1 MAAIA
6 MAFISLVIPMDDEA
20 TYCSSD
26 RIYHVV
32 QLGLRRRAGERPSF
46 SHRCHYTHVSLSL
59 APPYDIA
66 PSRCAMPRHSAWRRY
81 HYSWYIH
88 ILYESVTFMSLP
100 ISIIIVERALTI
112 IIEKVFSII
121 NTVSCAITW
130 NMIF

>member
-1 MAAIA
+1 MHRPMAAIA
-6 MAFISLVIPMDDEA
+6 MAFISLVVPMDDEA
-20 TYCSSD
+20 TYYSSD

-66 PSRCAMPRHSAWRRY
+66 PSH
-81 HYSWYIH
+81 
-88 ILYESVTFMSLP
+88 
-100 ISIIIVERALTI
+100 VERALTI

-130 NMIF
+130 IMIF